1 MFWLGVSAAYL
12 VLIGV
17 GLVLGHWLASRRR
30 GWGRGRGTPAPV
42 EPVGPTH
49 AVEVPGLGSA
59 FDRAFLPGVHFG
71 DLVVSADAR

>member
-30 GWGRGRGTPAPV
+30 GWGRGRVTPAPV
-42 EPVGPTH
+42 ERVGPTN